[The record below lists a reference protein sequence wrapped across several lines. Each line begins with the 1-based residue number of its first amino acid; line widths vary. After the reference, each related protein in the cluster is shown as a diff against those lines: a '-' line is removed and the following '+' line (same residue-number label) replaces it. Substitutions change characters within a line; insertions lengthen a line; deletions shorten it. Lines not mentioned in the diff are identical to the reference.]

1 MFTNNAKFTTERASA
16 YLQQLCKHFGHKVEV
31 QFDPKAGLIKFPF
44 GLCDLTANQD
54 VLDLTVNAETQ
65 SELTKACRVIGS
77 HLERFAF
84 RENPKIDWQ
93 TVAKT

>member
-1 MFTNNAKFTTERASA
+1 MFRSNAKFTTERASG
-16 YLQQLCKHFGHKVEV
+16 YLQQLCKHFAHKIEV

-44 GLCDLTANQD
+44 GQCNLTAD
-54 VLDLTVNAETQ
+54 LSVLDLTVTAETQ
-65 SELTKACRVIGS
+65 SDLTKACRVIGS

-93 TVAKT
+93 TVATT